1 VPRLRLAPRFALGF
15 VLAGWLPLLAAS
27 PAKAQVI
34 AEPAP
39 PPWPDPKKFAKGP
52 FASGEVG
59 TLVFLGNAGKFTSP
73 GVAFGVRLGY
83 DIFRWLDVQA
93 HVIGGSNDASLPPPT
108 VGQAFQTYIYA
119 GEVRL
124 KLQIHRFALFAEGGA
139 AAAQVSTNVLDQ
151 VGVTHGTHVTFA
163 ALGGA
168 GLDYHTLNRHFSVG
182 LGADYVWLQ
191 SFTGGHAL
199 SADVYLRYT
208 R

>member
-1 VPRLRLAPRFALGF
+1 VNRLRLALLFALGMTTM
-15 VLAGWLPLLAAS
+15 VSTARTAR
-27 PAKAQVI
+27 AQVI

-59 TLVFLGNAGKFTSP
+59 ALVYLGKAGKYADP

-83 DIFRWLDVQA
+83 DLFRWLDVQV
-93 HVIGGSNDASLPPPT
+93 HVLGASSDASTPPPQF
-108 VGQAFQTYIYA
+108 GQSFQTYLYE

-124 KLQIHRFALFAEGGA
+124 KVQIHRFQLFGEGGA
-139 AAAQVSTNVLDQ
+139 GLAQVSTNVLEQ
-151 VGVTHGTHVTFA
+151 VGVTHGSNFTFA
-163 ALGGA
+163 VVGGG

-182 LGADYVWLQ
+182 LGADYVWL
-191 SFTGGHAL
+191 STFTGGHAL
-199 SADVYLRYT
+199 TAQVYLRYT

>member
-1 VPRLRLAPRFALGF
+1 VTRLRLALLLALGI
-15 VLAGWLPLLAAS
+15 LELSTAQRAQ
-27 PAKAQVI
+27 AQVI
-34 AEPAP
+34 TEPAP

-59 TLVFLGNAGKFTSP
+59 ALVYLANSGKYASP

-83 DIFRWLDVQA
+83 DIFRWLAVQA
-93 HVIGGSNDASLPPPT
+93 HVIGGSNDANLPPPT
-108 VGQAFQTYIYA
+108 VGQAFQTYVYA
-119 GEVRL
+119 GELRF

-163 ALGGA
+163 ALGGG

-182 LGADYVWLQ
+182 LGADYLWLQ
-191 SFTGGHAL
+191 NFTGGHAL
-199 SADVYLRYT
+199 SLDVYLRYT

>member
-1 VPRLRLAPRFALGF
+1 VNRLLGFAL
-15 VLAGWLPLLAAS
+15 LLALGMTMQMAT
-27 PAKAQVI
+27 ARRAEAQVI

-52 FASGEVG
+52 FASGEIG
-59 TLVFLGNAGKFTSP
+59 TLVYFGRAGRNTDP

-83 DIFRWLDVQA
+83 DLFRWLDLQA
-93 HVIGGSNDASLPPPT
+93 HVMGSSNDASLPPPT
-108 VGQAFQTYIYA
+108 LGQSFQTYLYA

-124 KLQIHRFALFAEGGA
+124 KLQIHRFQLFAEGGA
-139 AAAQVSTNVLDQ
+139 GLAQVSSNVLDLAN
-151 VGVTHGTHVTFA
+151 VTHGSHFTVA
-163 ALGGA
+163 VIGGG

-182 LGADYVWLQ
+182 LGADYVWLSQ
-191 SFTGGHAL
+191 FTGGHAL

>member
-1 VPRLRLAPRFALGF
+1 MTRLRLAL
-15 VLAGWLPLLAAS
+15 LLALEMTMLA
-27 PAKAQVI
+27 ATAQRAAAQVI

-39 PPWPDPKKFAKGP
+39 PPFPDPKKFAKGP

-59 TLVFLGNAGKFTSP
+59 AFAYLGQAGKYAQP

-83 DIFRWLDVQA
+83 DLFRWLDVQA
-93 HVIGGSNDASLPPPT
+93 HVLGASEDASTPPPQ
-108 VGQAFQTYIYA
+108 VGQSFQTYLYA

-124 KLQIHRFALFAEGGA
+124 KLQVHRFQLFAEGGA
-139 AAAQVSTNVLDQ
+139 GLAQVSSNVLHE
-151 VGVTHGTHVTFA
+151 VLTHNSNFA
-163 ALGGA
+163 FTVVAGG

-182 LGADYVWLQ
+182 LGGDYVWM
-191 SFTGGHAL
+191 STFTGGHAL

>member
-1 VPRLRLAPRFALGF
+1 MRSFGLALLLALGMTM
-15 VLAGWLPLLAAS
+15 LPPTTR
-27 PAKAQVI
+27 PARAQVI

-59 TLVFLGNAGKFTSP
+59 ALVYVAKAGRYAAP

-83 DIFRWLDVQA
+83 DLFRWLDVQA
-93 HVIGGSNDASLPPPT
+93 HVLAASSDATTPPPT
-108 VGQAFQTYIYA
+108 FGQSFQTYVYA

-124 KLQIHRFALFAEGGA
+124 KLQLRRFQLFAEGGA
-139 AAAQVSTNVLDQ
+139 GLGQVSSNVLDE
-151 VGVTHGTHVTFA
+151 VGVTHGSHFTLAVA
-163 ALGGA
+163 AGG

-182 LGADYVWLQ
+182 LGADYLWMQ
-191 SFTGGHAL
+191 AFTGGHAI

>member
-1 VPRLRLAPRFALGF
+1 MSRLRLALLLALGILM
-15 VLAGWLPLLAAS
+15 VAAT
-27 PAKAQVI
+27 AEEARAQVI

-59 TLVFLGNAGKFTSP
+59 TVAYLGRAAKFVQP

-83 DIFRWLDVQA
+83 DLFRWLDVQA
-93 HVIGGSNDASLPPPT
+93 HVLGASSDASLPPPQ
-108 VGQAFQTYIYA
+108 VGQSFQTYLYA

-124 KLQIHRFALFAEGGA
+124 KLQIRRFQLFAEGGA
-139 AAAQVSTNVLDQ
+139 ALAQLSSNVLSDLG
-151 VGVTHGTHVTFA
+151 VGITRGSNFSFA
-163 ALGGA
+163 VVAGG

-182 LGADYVWLQ
+182 LGADYVWMA
-191 SFTGGHAL
+191 SFAGGHAL

>member
-1 VPRLRLAPRFALGF
+1 MLSTARTAR
-15 VLAGWLPLLAAS
+15 
-27 PAKAQVI
+27 AQVI

-59 TLVFLGNAGKFTSP
+59 ALVYLGRAGKYTAP

-83 DIFRWLDVQA
+83 DLFRWLDVQA
-93 HVIGGSNDASLPPPT
+93 HVMGASSDASTPPPT
-108 VGQAFQTYIYA
+108 VGQSFQTYVYA

-124 KLQIHRFALFAEGGA
+124 KLQLRRFQLFAEGGA
-139 AAAQVSTNVLDQ
+139 ALAQLSSNVLDQ
-151 VGVTHGTHVTFA
+151 VGVTHGSNVSFSVVA
-163 ALGGA
+163 GG

-182 LGADYVWLQ
+182 LGVDYVWLQ
-191 SFTGGHAL
+191 ALTGGHAL